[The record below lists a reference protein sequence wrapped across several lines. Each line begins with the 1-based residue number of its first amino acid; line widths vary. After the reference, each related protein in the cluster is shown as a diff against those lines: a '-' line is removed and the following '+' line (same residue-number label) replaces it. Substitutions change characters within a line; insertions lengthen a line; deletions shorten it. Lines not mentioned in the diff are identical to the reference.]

1 MRALCLRK
9 HGASLYDKRSA
20 KPCIFACK
28 ESLHMT
34 PQPSNVIGALLA
46 LAAFGVYATH
56 DVFVKFLGATYSP
69 FQLIFFSGLLGFPL
83 VTLMLMRDRTD
94 GNLIPKHPF
103 WTVVRTITSV
113 LTALAAFYAF
123 SVLPLAQS
131 YAIIFAMPIAIT
143 LMAIPLLGE
152 KVGLHRGLAIVAGLL
167 GVVVVLRPGG
177 AELNLGHASALAA
190 AVLGAATSV
199 IVRKVG
205 HDERPIV
212 LMIYPMMANFLVM
225 GLAMP
230 FVYVPVPPD
239 HFAMMFAIAA
249 LGLLGG
255 GLVIAAYRR
264 APAIIV
270 APMQYSQ
277 MIWAIVFG
285 YFIFDEQI
293 DLMTGLGTVII
304 VAAGIYIVL
313 REDTPMVSKNRP
325 VLENRSRF
333 ETGNVPRISLLQ
345 RLFDRRG

>member
-1 MRALCLRK
+1 MQ
-9 HGASLYDKRSA
+9 
-20 KPCIFACK
+20 
-28 ESLHMT
+28 
-34 PQPSNVIGALLA
+34 PQPSNVTASNVTGALLS

-83 VTLMLMRDRTD
+83 VTLMLMSDRSD
-94 GNLIPKHPF
+94 GNLIPNSPF
-103 WTVVRTITSV
+103 WTAVRTIASV
-113 LTALAAFYAF
+113 LTALTAFYAF

-143 LMAIPLLGE
+143 LMAIPMLGE
-152 KVGLHRGLAIVAGLL
+152 KVGLHRWLAIIAGLI
-167 GVVVVLRPGG
+167 GVVVVLRPG
-177 AELNLGHASALAA
+177 AEALTLGHASALAA
-190 AVLGAATSV
+190 AILGAATSV

-205 HDERPIV
+205 LSERPIV

-230 FVYVPVPPD
+230 FVYVPVPPQ

-255 GLVIAAYRR
+255 ALVIAAYRR

-277 MIWAIVFG
+277 MIWAIIYG

-293 DLMTGLGTVII
+293 DLMTGLGTLII
-304 VAAGIYIVL
+304 VAAGMYIVL
-313 REDTPMVSKNRP
+313 REDTPLVSKNRP

-333 ETGNVPRISLLQ
+333 DTGQVPRVSLWL
-345 RLFDRRG
+345 RIFDRRG